1 MSDEQGPAEVDDPL
15 DPADSAFV
23 TGLLA
28 GLPEARMPDDVAA
41 RLDAALA
48 DLPPVTGTAAATT
61 VVPLAERR
69 DRRAARRNA
78 RATRIAGLAAAFV
91 VLAGVGAVTVG
102 ALKNSSGGSAGGAA
116 VAGADRSSAAAVTHS
131 GTTYTDASIQT
142 SVPRLVSTGLPTVSP
157 TPAYASSGSP
167 TATASSPSF
176 SSSPSTT
183 EKAGGSS
190 TPPSTASPSTS
201 PPNTEFPGPQS
212 TASAPAASQVP
223 LSQLFTSDSTLQPCL
238 QAVEDGLTQF
248 VTPLA
253 MDVGTYDGVPALV
266 VVLPST
272 IDPEHAYDVF
282 VVGATCGTDQEAHLL
297 TYRKV
302 DKP

>member
-1 MSDEQGPAEVDDPL
+1 
-15 DPADSAFV
+15 
-23 TGLLA
+23 
-28 GLPEARMPDDVAA
+28 
-41 RLDAALA
+41 
-48 DLPPVTGTAAATT
+48 
-61 VVPLAERR
+61 VVPLDERR

-102 ALKNSSGGSAGGAA
+102 ALKNSSGGSSGGAA

-157 TPAYASSGSP
+157 SSAYASNGSPSATASLPSTSSTPSTSTTEGAGSPSTPPSSGSP
-167 TATASSPSF
+167 A
-176 SSSPSTT
+176 
-183 EKAGGSS
+183 
-190 TPPSTASPSTS
+190 
-201 PPNTEFPGPQS
+201 PQS
-212 TASAPAASQVP
+212 TASVPTATLTP
-223 LSQLFTSDSTLQPCL
+223 LSQLFTSDLTLQPCL
-238 QAVEDGLTQF
+238 QAVEDGLQQF

-266 VVLPST
+266 VVLPSS

-282 VVGATCGTDQEAHLL
+282 VVGATCGTDQDAHLL